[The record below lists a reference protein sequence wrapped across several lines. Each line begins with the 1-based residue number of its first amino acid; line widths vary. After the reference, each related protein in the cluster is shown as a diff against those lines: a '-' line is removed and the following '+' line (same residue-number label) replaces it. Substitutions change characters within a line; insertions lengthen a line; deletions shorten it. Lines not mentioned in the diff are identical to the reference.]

1 MGVCGVWPRS
11 SLADIV
17 MLDARRNRLR
27 NMDGGQGSR
36 ESLWLFLKN
45 ARGSLTLW
53 IAAYSA
59 FGLFVF
65 LARGQALGILASAL
79 VLSLATASLLISWQR
94 VARGQSGQGN
104 PPTL

>member
-1 MGVCGVWPRS
+1 MSPWSTSRQGRLEVWPLS

-17 MLDARRNRLR
+17 MLDARNRLR
-27 NMDGGQGSR
+27 NMDGGLGSR

-65 LARGQALGILASAL
+65 LARGRRSASWPL
-79 VLSLATASLLISWQR
+79 
-94 VARGQSGQGN
+94 
-104 PPTL
+104 P